1 MQSSEWKLRKCRQAG
16 IEFFHYTV
24 LCFLIFCFFAMQLQW
39 ESVPRTNWTP
49 PSSRDGGGG
58 VTAVASRR
66 WRHACGGAQEVALWT
81 DFKTPWLVSTM
92 FFLPFCSLSCEIE
105 QYRGFMCYLCVLNF
119 VFHLAYWRY
128 GLQKNSAC
136 YLFSGEIARIGVM
149 VTKTVGIVHCRC
161 LIVAI
166 GCYS

>member
-92 FFLPFCSLSCEIE
+92 FFYRSIHCPVKLSSIE
-105 QYRGFMCYLCVLNF
+105 ALCVIYVCLI
-119 VFHLAYWRY
+119 LYSTWPT
-128 GLQKNSAC
+128 
-136 YLFSGEIARIGVM
+136 GVM
-149 VTKTVGIVHCRC
+149 GYRKIVHVIY
-161 LIVAI
+161 LVVKLLV
-166 GCYS
+166 